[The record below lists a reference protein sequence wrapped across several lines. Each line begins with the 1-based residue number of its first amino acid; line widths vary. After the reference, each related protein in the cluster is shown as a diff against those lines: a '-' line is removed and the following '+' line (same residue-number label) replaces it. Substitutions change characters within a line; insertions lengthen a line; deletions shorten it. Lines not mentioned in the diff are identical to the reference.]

1 MSFYL
6 KELTQ
11 KTNNFF
17 FPLFLYST
25 REIKPNQTDIGRKV
39 KLKNS
44 FQRLPNIPN
53 NNIINKRDSALNNSN
68 INSLSSTNL
77 NNNNVNLPTTTLSS
91 SLSSS
96 ALKTNNSNYS
106 TTNSNSAPIHHG
118 SNLTGSSAGCLVPNR
133 VASSNRSK
141 DNQNSFSRGNTE
153 LMKRSL
159 K

>member
-1 MSFYL
+1 MSIYSR
-6 KELTQ
+6 KK
-11 KTNNFF
+11 KTNKIF
-17 FPLFLYST
+17 LFIYST

-39 KLKNS
+39 KLKTS

-77 NNNNVNLPTTTLSS
+77 NNNNVNLPTTTTTLSS

-106 TTNSNSAPIHHG
+106 TTNSNSNSAPIHHS
-118 SNLTGSSAGCLVPNR
+118 SNLTGSSAGSLVPNR

-141 DNQNSFSRGNTE
+141 DNQNIYSRGNTE